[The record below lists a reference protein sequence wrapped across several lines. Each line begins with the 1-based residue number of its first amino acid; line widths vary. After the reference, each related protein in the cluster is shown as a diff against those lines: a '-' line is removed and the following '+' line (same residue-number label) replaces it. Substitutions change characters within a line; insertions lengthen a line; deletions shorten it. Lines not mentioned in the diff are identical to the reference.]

1 MGDCEVELGGQQ
13 VEVRNGEARLVHTGS
28 LAGSTLTMDAAL
40 RRAVRHSGL
49 SMSDA
54 SAAASGTPARLL
66 GRGSEFGAVEPGL
79 AADLV
84 VLDDD
89 LAVAGVLAS
98 GRWVSAPREASTNG
112 RDVTELVQTNP
123 GSGLDH

>member
-1 MGDCEVELGGQQ
+1 MP
-13 VEVRNGEARLVHTGS
+13 
-28 LAGSTLTMDAAL
+28 
-40 RRAVRHSGL
+40 
-49 SMSDA
+49 DA

-66 GRGSEFGAVEPGL
+66 GRGTQFGAVEPGL

-84 VLDDD
+84 ILDSD
-89 LAVAGVLAS
+89 LTVAGVLAS
-98 GRWVSAPREASTNG
+98 GDWVGTPAQPSTNG